1 MREFQELW
9 PGGPVFA
16 QAAHFPLGTDSVL
29 LAAFTNVRGMKKGID
44 LGCGSGVLSLL
55 LLTRAVGLH
64 MTGLELLEESADTAR
79 DNLRANGLEERGE
92 VVCGDIRAARSLF
105 RSGAFD
111 LVVANPPYYPLG
123 SGALPEDPAQ
133 AVARGEVSC
142 TLGELCGA
150 AGYLCRSGGRFCL
163 VHKPERLADVFGA
176 MRAHGFEPKRL
187 RLVCADGKAAPS
199 LILVEG
205 RRGGKP
211 GLAIEPA
218 LFLRGEDGG
227 ESAELKRI
235 YHRE

>member
-1 MREFQELW
+1 M
-9 PGGPVFA
+9 FA

-29 LAAFTNVRGMKKGID
+29 LADFTNVRGVKRGID

-55 LLTRAVGLH
+55 LLARAEGLH
-64 MTGLELLEESADTAR
+64 MTGLELLEDGAETAR
-79 DNLRANGLEERGE
+79 DNLRANALETRGE
-92 VVCGDIRAARSLF
+92 IVCGDIRDARSLF

-133 AVARGEVSC
+133 AAARGEVSC
-142 TLGELCGA
+142 TLCELCSA

-163 VHKPERLADVFGA
+163 VHKPERLADVFAA

-187 RLVCADGKAAPS
+187 RLVCADGKASPS
-199 LILVEG
+199 LILLEG

-218 LFLRGEDGG
+218 LFLRGEDGE

-235 YHRE
+235 YRKE

>member
-29 LAAFTNVRGMKKGID
+29 LADFANVRGVKKGID
-44 LGCGSGVLSLL
+44 LGCGSGVLALL
-55 LLTRAVGLH
+55 LLARTERLH
-64 MTGLELLEESADTAR
+64 MTGLELLAESAETAR
-79 DNLRANGLEERGE
+79 DNLQANALETRGE
-92 VVCGDIRAARSLF
+92 IVCGDIRAARSLF

-123 SGALPEDPAQ
+123 TGALPEDPAQ
-133 AVARGEVSC
+133 AAARGEVSC
-142 TLGELCGA
+142 TLCELCAA

-163 VHKPERLADVFGA
+163 VHKPERLADVFAA

-199 LILVEG
+199 LILLES

-218 LFLRGEDGG
+218 LFLRGEDGE

-235 YHRE
+235 YRKE